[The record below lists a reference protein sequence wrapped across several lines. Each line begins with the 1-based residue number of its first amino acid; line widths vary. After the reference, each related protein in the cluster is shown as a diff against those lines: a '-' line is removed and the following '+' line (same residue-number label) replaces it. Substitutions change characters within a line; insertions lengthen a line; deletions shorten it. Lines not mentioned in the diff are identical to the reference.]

1 MMFHEITN
9 IIEKQERAVLCLLVQ
24 TKGSTP
30 RLAGSKMLVYPNGR
44 ISGTIGG
51 GEMEHR
57 VVQEALQALEDG
69 KPRLI
74 SYKMTDPEQ
83 GDPGVCGG
91 QLEVYLE
98 PILPQKT
105 VVVVGAG
112 HVGKAVA
119 SLAKWLGFQLI
130 VSDDRPEFAVPDIIP
145 DADGYHSGT
154 IKELIGS
161 YNIHNQTYFVL
172 TTRGV
177 DVDIAILPEILQTTA
192 AYIGVIGSRRRWE
205 TTKKKLLE
213 AGISDEQI
221 ERVISPM
228 GLELNAETPEEI
240 AVSIMAQ
247 VIMIIKGGDGGDMK
261 SVK

>member
-1 MMFHEITN
+1 MFHEITN
-9 IIEKQERAVLCLLVQ
+9 IIEKQERAVLCVLVQ

-30 RLAGSKMLVYPNGR
+30 RLAGSKMLVYPDGR

-57 VVQEALQALEDG
+57 VVQEALEALEDG
-69 KPRLI
+69 KTRLI
-74 SYKMTDPEQ
+74 SYKMTDPDR

-98 PILPQKT
+98 PILPPKT

-130 VSDDRPEFAVPDIIP
+130 VTDDRPDFAVPDVVP
-145 DADGYHSGT
+145 DADNYHTGT
-154 IKELIGS
+154 MKDLIES
-161 YNIHNQTYFVL
+161 YKIHNQTFFVL

-177 DVDIAILPEILQTTA
+177 DVDTAILPEILLTPA

-205 TTKKKLLE
+205 TTKTKLLE
-213 AGISDEQI
+213 AGISAEQI
-221 ERVISPM
+221 ARINSPV

-247 VIMIIKGGDGGDMK
+247 VIMMSNNGDGGDMR
-261 SVK
+261 SA

>member
-1 MMFHEITN
+1 MLFHEIAK
-9 IIEKQERAVLCLLVQ
+9 IIDKQESAVLCVLVK

-30 RLAGSKMLVYPNGR
+30 RLSGSKMLVFPDGR

-57 VVQEALQALEDG
+57 VVKEALAALDDG
-69 KPRLI
+69 KTRML
-74 SYKMTDPEQ
+74 SYKMTDPKQ

-105 VVVVGAG
+105 IVVLGAG

-119 SLAKWLGFQLI
+119 RLAKWLGFHVI
-130 VSDDRPEFAVPDIIP
+130 VSDDRPDFAVPDVIP
-145 DADGYHSGT
+145 DADRYHTG
-154 IKELIGS
+154 
-161 YNIHNQTYFVL
+161 NITDLVESHKIHERTYFVL

-177 DVDIAILPEILQTTA
+177 DVDTEILPDILHTPA

-205 TTKKKLLE
+205 TTRKKLIE
-213 AGISDEQI
+213 VGISNKEI
-221 ERVISPM
+221 SRINSPM

-247 VIMIIKGGDGGDMK
+247 IIMQIKGGDGSDMGK
-261 SVK
+261 

>member
-1 MMFHEITN
+1 MFHEITN
-9 IIEKQERAVLCLLVQ
+9 IIEKQERAVLCVLVQ

-30 RLAGSKMLVYPNGR
+30 RLAGSKMLVYPDGR

-69 KPRLI
+69 KTRLL
-74 SYKMTDPEQ
+74 SYKMTDPEH

-119 SLAKWLGFQLI
+119 SLAKWLGFHLI
-130 VSDDRPEFAVPDIIP
+130 VSDDRPDFAVPEVIP
-145 DADGYHSGT
+145 DADAYHTGT
-154 IKELIGS
+154 MTELIES
-161 YNIHNQTYFVL
+161 YQIHNQTHFVL

-177 DVDIAILPEILQTTA
+177 DVDAEGLPKILQTPA
-192 AYIGVIGSRRRWE
+192 SYIGVIGSRRRWE
-205 TTKKKLLE
+205 TTKKQLLE
-213 AGISDEQI
+213 AGISAEQI
-221 ERVISPM
+221 GRIHSPI
-228 GLELNAETPEEI
+228 GLELKAETPEEI
-240 AVSIMAQ
+240 AVSIMAEI
-247 VIMIIKGGDGGDMK
+247 IMLMKGGDGSEMK
-261 SVK
+261 AA